1 MFLNK
6 FSEGN
11 GCDEVEENNSND
23 TLVSD
28 DDAHKVVLCTGSHFF
43 CSSWVLTE
51 VKGKEF
57 KDTPHDKSQKE
68 LSVKNLLTKT
78 IRKAQNRSTGS
89 SKIGEN
95 HNLGK
100 NSDF

>member
-1 MFLNK
+1 MLSWRKKCDFHFPRVFLNK

-43 CSSWVLTE
+43 CSSWVLTK

-57 KDTPHDKSQKE
+57 KDTQ
-68 LSVKNLLTKT
+68 
-78 IRKAQNRSTGS
+78 
-89 SKIGEN
+89 
-95 HNLGK
+95 
-100 NSDF
+100 

>member
-57 KDTPHDKSQKE
+57 KDTPHNKRQKE
-68 LSVKNLLTKT
+68 T
-78 IRKAQNRSTGS
+78 S
-89 SKIGEN
+89 SKNAEN
-95 HNLGK
+95 HILGR
-100 NSDF
+100 NSDS